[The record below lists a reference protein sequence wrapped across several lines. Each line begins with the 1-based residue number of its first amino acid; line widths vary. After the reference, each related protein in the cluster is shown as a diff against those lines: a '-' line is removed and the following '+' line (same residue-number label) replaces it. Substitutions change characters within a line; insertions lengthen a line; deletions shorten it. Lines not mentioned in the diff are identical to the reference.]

1 MQYVND
7 TLSLLT
13 LVYDDKMGDEPGL
26 SLNLTINS
34 YTALQSPSMGRMG
47 VVCSR
52 SKLVVDTVITPYR
65 IEFIEC

>member
-1 MQYVND
+1 MAMTHQ
-7 TLSLLT
+7 LSSLT

-26 SLNLTINS
+26 SLNRTTNS

-52 SKLVVDTVITPYR
+52 SKLVVDTVITPY
-65 IEFIEC
+65 ILDI